1 MLKVVNDIQSEI
13 KKNNL
18 SVILMLDLSAA
29 FDTID
34 QTRLLNKLEA
44 CFFIRG
50 NALKFIES
58 YIKGRTY
65 SVFLNGKSSN
75 RCQLDYGVPQ
85 GSILGPKLFSMY
97 IQDVEEIAI
106 AHRIEIHSY
115 ADDTNLY
122 LGFKPM
128 GEFGAS
134 MEKIEGCLNEI
145 QLYMRKNFL
154 KINVSKTQVL
164 FCGSPNQLSLYESR
178 FSELYSALDIDIS
191 DSTVLQNAKTLGLV
205 IDQKL
210 KFDDMISDIVKG
222 AYFKLN
228 KLKTIRNSLNEKTR
242 ISLVKCYVLTK
253 LDYCNFVFANA
264 SNKQIYRLQKCMNSA
279 VRFIYDVRKSS
290 SITPYLKQ
298 AHFLP
303 VKYRIK
309 YKLNFYAYKILNGK
323 APLYMSTLIVRRT
336 PNRNLRSADDETLLE
351 TSCQNGTLAYR
362 VCTEW
367 NALPRSLRENLSLT
381 TFKTTLKTHYF
392 RIAFEL

>member
-1 MLKVVNDIQSEI
+1 MKKKNYHHDPIPIKILTDCFPVLSTYILQIVNDSLQTGSFPSCLKHATVTPVIKDTNGDHEDLKNYRPISNTPKLAKIIEKCALSQISAHLQKNDLNSSAQSASKEKHSCETAIFKVVNDMQSEI

-134 MEKIEGCLNEI
+134 MEKN
-145 QLYMRKNFL
+145 
-154 KINVSKTQVL
+154 
-164 FCGSPNQLSLYESR
+164 
-178 FSELYSALDIDIS
+178 
-191 DSTVLQNAKTLGLV
+191 
-205 IDQKL
+205 
-210 KFDDMISDIVKG
+210 
-222 AYFKLN
+222 
-228 KLKTIRNSLNEKTR
+228 
-242 ISLVKCYVLTK
+242 
-253 LDYCNFVFANA
+253 
-264 SNKQIYRLQKCMNSA
+264 
-279 VRFIYDVRKSS
+279 
-290 SITPYLKQ
+290 
-298 AHFLP
+298 
-303 VKYRIK
+303 
-309 YKLNFYAYKILNGK
+309 
-323 APLYMSTLIVRRT
+323 
-336 PNRNLRSADDETLLE
+336 
-351 TSCQNGTLAYR
+351 
-362 VCTEW
+362 
-367 NALPRSLRENLSLT
+367 
-381 TFKTTLKTHYF
+381 
-392 RIAFEL
+392 